1 MHKSVT
7 AGVFGGFLFALLAGA
22 TLLPQDEGPR
32 LGFID
37 SQAVIGA
44 YPGTQEAQATFNTEN
59 QVWER
64 QATALQSEVEQL
76 NNELE
81 RQSMAMSQE
90 RRTQLTAQL
99 QQKYTEYQQF
109 IDRIW
114 GQEGQAYQ
122 RNQELMAPIIARV
135 NEVLEEV
142 GTDEGWDYIFD
153 AASGG
158 IVYASPVHDLTPRVI
173 ELMNAGDD
181 SPARR

>member
-7 AGVFGGFLFALLAGA
+7 AGVFGGFVFVLLVGTAI
-22 TLLPQDEGPR
+22 LPQDEGMK

-44 YPGTQEAQATFNTEN
+44 YPGTEEAQATFTTEN
-59 QVWER
+59 EVWER
-64 QATALQSEVEQL
+64 QAAALQAEVEQL

-99 QQKYTEYQQF
+99 QQKYAEYQTF

-114 GQEGQAYQ
+114 GQTGEAYQ

-135 NEVLEEV
+135 NEILEQV
-142 GTDEGWDYIFD
+142 GTDEEWDFIYD

-158 IVYASPVHDLTPRVI
+158 IVYANPAYDLTPRII
-173 ELMNAGDD
+173 ELMGTGDSTSD
-181 SPARR
+181 PR